1 MIDKDGKIWCS
12 FIDWDMYESMKALED
27 QEFQEFLHSILKL
40 QKTRLPQKIIIT
52 TPRRPLG
59 YFTEEMTEETIG
71 YSTEEFI
78 SYPDWETFWEE
89 FKNAQ
94 NERDG
99 EKRERN
105 KEETN
110 KGDRY

>member
-1 MIDKDGKIWCS
+1 MIDENGKIWCS

-40 QKTRLPQKIIIT
+40 QIARLPQKPIIT

-59 YFTEEMTEETIG
+59 FLVVKEEIYKEPLV
-71 YSTEEFI
+71 FQ
-78 SYPDWETFWEE
+78 DWDDFWEE

-99 EKRERN
+99 EKRE
-105 KEETN
+105 
-110 KGDRY
+110 

>member
-1 MIDKDGKIWCS
+1 MDKNGKIWCS

-52 TPRRPLG
+52 TPRRPLS
-59 YFTEEMTEETIG
+59 YFTEEMIEETI
-71 YSTEEFI
+71 
-78 SYPDWETFWEE
+78 SYPTWETFWEE

-94 NERDG
+94 NERDR
-99 EKRERN
+99 EKRE
-105 KEETN
+105 
-110 KGDRY
+110 